1 MQSLNSIAPEIISWI
16 STVYCNKAVKEVKEG
31 KQADKKQSDTAKSE
45 RHIEKAAQRKY
56 KKRQKAGKNKIPAG
70 NKSRKKFSVK
80 NKAV

>member
-16 STVYCNKAVKEVKEG
+16 SNVYFNKAVKEG

-45 RHIEKAAQRKY
+45 RHIEKAAQRKN

-70 NKSRKKFSVK
+70 NKSRKKFSEK
-80 NKAV
+80 K